1 MRDGTAQ
8 GAGGNAQ
15 GVRQGFFLVFTGL
28 GAQCFVVALSRW
40 HSHRFS
46 ACGQDRLMQDIL
58 DRGLGS
64 EDRKTLRKLASVGGM
79 AAISHVFADSSGGLA

>member
-1 MRDGTAQ
+1 
-8 GAGGNAQ
+8 
-15 GVRQGFFLVFTGL
+15 
-28 GAQCFVVALSRW
+28 
-40 HSHRFS
+40 
-46 ACGQDRLMQDIL
+46 MQDIL